1 MSILPTWPIAIGTLV
16 IGLIAGS
23 GIDHLWMNHK
33 VTAAE
38 KRYDDLKDNQVK
50 ALALANA
57 ANAKR
62 QDELQ
67 LAADESEMK
76 RAVDN
81 DQHAKDLA
89 AVRTAARAGAVR
101 LSIPGAC
108 RPAASAQAGAAAG
121 PGAEER
127 ADILPGTAD
136 DLIRIAGDSARDV
149 RDFNDLL
156 DRYNAVCK

>member
-1 MSILPTWPIAIGTLV
+1 MTNVRFAQIVAVCVFTVGM
-16 IGLIAGS
+16 GAGAW
-23 GIDHLWMNHK
+23 IDHSYMARKYNKL
-33 VTAAE
+33 AA
-38 KRYDDLKDNQVK
+38 QHVA
-50 ALALANA
+50 ALAQANA
-57 ANAKR
+57 ANLKR

-89 AVRTAARAGAVR
+89 SVRAAARAGAVR

-108 RPAASAQAGAAAG
+108 RPAAGAQAGAAAG
-121 PGAEER
+121 PGQEER
-127 ADILPGTAD
+127 ADVLPGTAD

-149 RDFNDLL
+149 RDYNALL
-156 DRYNAVCK
+156 ERYNAVCK

>member
-1 MSILPTWPIAIGTLV
+1 MSLVPTWPIAVGTLV
-16 IGLIAGS
+16 IGLAAGAWA
-23 GIDHLWMNHK
+23 DHTVMARK
-33 VTAAE
+33 
-38 KRYDDLKDNQVK
+38 YDKLVEQHTS

-89 AVRTAARAGAVR
+89 AVRAAARAGAVR

-108 RPAASAQAGAAAG
+108 RPAAGAQAGAASG
-121 PGAEER
+121 PGAQER
-127 ADILPGTAD
+127 TDILPGTAD
-136 DLIRIAGDSARDV
+136 DLIRIAGDSARVVWDY
-149 RDFNDLL
+149 NDLL
-156 DRYNAVCK
+156 ARYNAVCK

>member
-1 MSILPTWPIAIGTLV
+1 MSLVPTWPFAVGTLV
-16 IGLIAGS
+16 IGLVAGAF
-23 GIDHLWMNHK
+23 GTHAWDERK
-33 VTAAE
+33 
-38 KRYDDLKDNQVK
+38 YDKLVAQQAS
-50 ALALANA
+50 ALAQANA
-57 ANAKR
+57 ANLKK

-67 LAADESEMK
+67 AEADESEMK
-76 RAVDN
+76 RAMDN

-89 AVRTAARAGAVR
+89 AVRAAARAGAVR

-108 RPAASAQAGAAAG
+108 RPAPSAQAGAAAG
-121 PGAEER
+121 PGTEER
-127 ADILPGTAD
+127 TDVLPGTAD

>member
-1 MSILPTWPIAIGTLV
+1 MSLVPTWPIAVGTLV
-16 IGLIAGS
+16 IGLLAGA
-23 GIDHLWMNHK
+23 GADHLWMNHE
-33 VTAAE
+33 VAAAE
-38 KRYDDLKDNQVK
+38 KRYDDLKSNHET

-57 ANAKR
+57 ANLKK

-76 RAVDN
+76 RAMSN

-89 AVRTAARAGAVR
+89 AVRAAARAGAVR

-108 RPAASAQAGAAAG
+108 RPAAGAQAGVAAG
-121 PGAEER
+121 PGTEAR
-127 ADILPGTAD
+127 TDLLPGTAD
-136 DLIRIAGDSARDV
+136 AAIRIAGRSAEDV
-149 RDFNDLL
+149 YAYNDLL

>member
-1 MSILPTWPIAIGTLV
+1 MSLVPTWPIAAVALM
-16 IGLIAGS
+16 IGLATGAS
-23 GIDHLWMNHK
+23 VDH
-33 VTAAE
+33 
-38 KRYDDLKDNQVK
+38 RYMARKYDKLVAQHTS

-62 QDELQ
+62 QEQLQ
-67 LAADESEMK
+67 IEADESEMK
-76 RAVDN
+76 RAMSN

-89 AVRTAARAGAVR
+89 AVRAAARAGTVR

-108 RPAASAQAGAAAG
+108 RSAAGAQAGAAAG
-121 PGAEER
+121 PGPEER
-127 ADILPGTAD
+127 TDVLPGTAD

-156 DRYNAVCK
+156 ARYNAVCK

>member
-1 MSILPTWPIAIGTLV
+1 MSLVPTWPIAVGTLV
-16 IGLIAGS
+16 IGLLAGA
-23 GIDHLWMNHK
+23 GTDHLWMNHE
-33 VTAAE
+33 VAAAE
-38 KRYDDLKDNQVK
+38 KRYDDLKSNHET
-50 ALALANA
+50 ALARANA
-57 ANAKR
+57 TNAKR

-89 AVRTAARAGAVR
+89 AVRAAARAGAVR

-108 RPAASAQAGAAAG
+108 RPAASAQAGTAAG
-121 PGAEER
+121 PGSEER
-127 ADILPGTAD
+127 TDILPGTAD
-136 DLIRIAGDSARDV
+136 DLIRIAGDSAKSVSDY
-149 RDFNDLL
+149 NALL